1 MKLEIPILHHSTY
14 TGLHVIIVA
23 YLLYGKCTVHNYA
36 PYPSEVKITN
46 HTIIYTV
53 DAAKKTFQIYYHY
66 PLPYL
71 HTLVAD
77 SLPLL
82 SSD

>member
-53 DAAKKTFQIYYHY
+53 DAAKKNISDILSLPP
-66 PLPYL
+66 PLPS
-71 HTLVAD
+71 HTRRGLTA
-77 SLPLL
+77 PPIF
-82 SSD
+82 